1 MADAAT
7 INLGTFQPKASPIR
21 QRAYEILDTLP
32 DDDIQKVLDYLLELS
47 EENDCPFEPLTK
59 EQIYTRLESSRQ
71 QSKDGNVKSADMV
84 IEHFKA
90 KYGL

>member
-1 MADAAT
+1 MTDAAT
-7 INLGTFQPKASPIR
+7 INWGAFQPNSSPIR

-47 EENDCPFEPLTK
+47 KENDCPFEALTK
-59 EQIYTRLESSRQ
+59 EQIYKKLETSRQ
-71 QSKDGNVKSADMV
+71 QSNDGNVKSADAV

-90 KYGL
+90 KYGF